1 MIFCILYQNTEK
13 SAYFCCIFAA
23 RGNRVPR
30 SECLIRKF
38 IVMYELKYYLDTNAV
53 RSFSPQLK
61 RCGEMGA
68 FTSIWTICEMLGR
81 VLKNPKDFDKIQKN
95 LKEVK
100 DSGICVATKLPM
112 ELHYDAFS
120 IIPSVEPFSYEILK
134 LVIILINAKSLE
146 EFLIRVSLHS
156 LDGIVKFIKG
166 IDNATDRFN
175 KSLQTHFDASKSSRE
190 SIEEYKEFVANEDKQ
205 LTHKRLV
212 EYFVDGFIENSS
224 DVRKMGVYLGFTYE
238 KFKEFLCNAYNGS
251 IDVAIR
257 VIACFVNKKVS
268 YRDRC
273 AKNDDIDMMHLYYL
287 QDDIVLVSNDKML
300 LDNVNAEFPGRAISN
315 DDFKKIINLV

>member
-1 MIFCILYQNTEK
+1 
-13 SAYFCCIFAA
+13 
-23 RGNRVPR
+23 
-30 SECLIRKF
+30 
-38 IVMYELKYYLDTNAV
+38 MYELKYYLDTNAV

-61 RCGEMGA
+61 RCREMGA

-95 LKEVK
+95 FKEVK

-120 IIPSVEPFSYEILK
+120 IIPSVEPFSNEILN
-134 LVIILINAKSLE
+134 LVLILIDSKSYDDWLSQ
-146 EFLIRVSLHS
+146 VSLHDI
-156 LDGIVKFIKG
+156 DGTLNFINE
-166 IDNATDRFN
+166 IDNATDHFN
-175 KSLQTHFDASKSSRE
+175 DSLQTHFDTSKSSRE
-190 SIEEYKEFVANEDKQ
+190 SIEEYKDFVAHEDKN
-205 LTHKRLV
+205 LSHKRLV
-212 EYFVDGFIENSS
+212 EYFVDCFIEMSS

-257 VIACFVNKKVS
+257 VNACIVNRKVS
-268 YRDRC
+268 YKDRC

-287 QDDIVLVSNDKML
+287 QDDIILVSNDKML

-315 DDFKKIINLV
+315 DDFKKILDLV

>member
-1 MIFCILYQNTEK
+1 M
-13 SAYFCCIFAA
+13 
-23 RGNRVPR
+23 PR

-53 RSFSPQLK
+53 RSFSPHLK
-61 RCGEMGA
+61 KCREMGA

-81 VLKNPKDFDKIQKN
+81 VLKNPKDFYKIQKN
-95 LKEVK
+95 FIGIK
-100 DSGICVATKLPM
+100 DSHICVASKLPM

-120 IIPSVEPFSYEILK
+120 ILPSAEPFSNEILN
-134 LVIILINAKSLE
+134 LVLILIDSKSYDDWLSQ
-146 EFLIRVSLHS
+146 VPLHNI
-156 LDGIVKFIKG
+156 DGTLNFIKE

-190 SIEEYKEFVANEDKQ
+190 SIEEYKEFVAHEDKN
-205 LTHKRLV
+205 LSHKRLV
-212 EYFVDGFIENSS
+212 EYFVDCFIEMSS

-315 DDFKKIINLV
+315 DDFKKILDSVS

>member
-1 MIFCILYQNTEK
+1 M
-13 SAYFCCIFAA
+13 
-23 RGNRVPR
+23 PR
-30 SECLIRKF
+30 RECLIRKF

-53 RSFSPQLK
+53 RSFSPHLK
-61 RCGEMGA
+61 KCREMGA

-81 VLKNPKDFDKIQKN
+81 VLKNPKDFYKIQKN
-95 LKEVK
+95 FIGIK
-100 DSGICVATKLPM
+100 DSHICVVSKLPM

-120 IIPSVEPFSYEILK
+120 ILPSVEPFSNEILN
-134 LVIILINAKSLE
+134 LVLILIDSKSYDDWL
-146 EFLIRVSLHS
+146 LQVPLHNI
-156 LDGIVKFIKG
+156 DGTLNFIKE

-175 KSLQTHFDASKSSRE
+175 ESLQTHFDASKSSRE
-190 SIEEYKEFVANEDKQ
+190 SIEEYKEFVAHEDKN
-205 LTHKRLV
+205 LSHKRLV
-212 EYFVDGFIENSS
+212 EYFVDCFIEMSS

-257 VIACFVNKKVS
+257 VNACIVNRKVS
-268 YRDRC
+268 YKDRC

-287 QDDIVLVSNDKML
+287 QDDIILVSNDKML

-315 DDFKKIINLV
+315 DDFKKILDLV

>member
-1 MIFCILYQNTEK
+1 
-13 SAYFCCIFAA
+13 
-23 RGNRVPR
+23 
-30 SECLIRKF
+30 
-38 IVMYELKYYLDTNAV
+38 MYELKYYLDTNAV
-53 RSFSPQLK
+53 RSFSPHLK
-61 RCGEMGA
+61 KCREMGA

-146 EFLIRVSLHS
+146 DFLIRVSLHS

-166 IDNATDRFN
+166 IDNATAYFN
-175 KSLQTHFDASKSSRE
+175 ESLQKQVDTLMSSKE
-190 SIEEYKEFVANEDKQ
+190 SIKEYNEFVANEDKQ

-224 DVRKMGVYLGFTYE
+224 DVRKMGVYLGFKYE

-257 VIACFVNKKVS
+257 VNACIVNRKVS
-268 YRDRC
+268 YKDRC

-287 QDDIVLVSNDKML
+287 QDDIILVSNDKML

-315 DDFKKIINLV
+315 DDFKKILDLV

>member
-1 MIFCILYQNTEK
+1 
-13 SAYFCCIFAA
+13 
-23 RGNRVPR
+23 
-30 SECLIRKF
+30 
-38 IVMYELKYYLDTNAV
+38 MYELKYYLDTNAV

-61 RCGEMGA
+61 RCREMGA

-95 LKEVK
+95 FKEVK

-120 IIPSVEPFSYEILK
+120 IIPSVEPFSNEILN
-134 LVIILINAKSLE
+134 LVLILIDSKSYDDWLSQ
-146 EFLIRVSLHS
+146 VSLHDI
-156 LDGIVKFIKG
+156 DGTLNFINE
-166 IDNATDRFN
+166 IDNATDHFN
-175 KSLQTHFDASKSSRE
+175 DSLQTHFDTSKSSRE
-190 SIEEYKEFVANEDKQ
+190 SIEEYKDFVAHEDKN
-205 LTHKRLV
+205 LSHKRLV
-212 EYFVDGFIENSS
+212 EYFVDCFIEMSS

-257 VIACFVNKKVS
+257 VNACIVNRKVS
-268 YRDRC
+268 YKDRC

-287 QDDIVLVSNDKML
+287 QDDIILVSNDKML

-315 DDFKKIINLV
+315 NDFKKILDLV

>member
-1 MIFCILYQNTEK
+1 
-13 SAYFCCIFAA
+13 
-23 RGNRVPR
+23 
-30 SECLIRKF
+30 
-38 IVMYELKYYLDTNAV
+38 
-53 RSFSPQLK
+53 
-61 RCGEMGA
+61 MGA

-81 VLKNPKDFDKIQKN
+81 VLKNPKDFYKIQKN
-95 LKEVK
+95 FIGIK
-100 DSGICVATKLPM
+100 DSHICVASKLPM

-120 IIPSVEPFSYEILK
+120 ILPSAEPFSNEILN
-134 LVIILINAKSLE
+134 LVLILIDSKSYDDWLSQ
-146 EFLIRVSLHS
+146 VPLHNINGT
-156 LDGIVKFIKG
+156 LNFIKE

-190 SIEEYKEFVANEDKQ
+190 SIEEYKEFVAHEDKN
-205 LTHKRLV
+205 LSHKRLV
-212 EYFVDGFIENSS
+212 EYFVDCFIEMSS

-257 VIACFVNKKVS
+257 VNACIVNRKVS
-268 YRDRC
+268 YKDRC

-287 QDDIVLVSNDKML
+287 QDDIILVSNDKML

-315 DDFKKIINLV
+315 DDFKKILDSVS